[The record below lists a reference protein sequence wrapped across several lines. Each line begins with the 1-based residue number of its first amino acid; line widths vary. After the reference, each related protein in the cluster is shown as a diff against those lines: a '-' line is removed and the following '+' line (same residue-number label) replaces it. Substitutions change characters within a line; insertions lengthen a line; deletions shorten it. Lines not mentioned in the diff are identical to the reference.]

1 MTVARGKIFSQRREI
16 PGWRASD
23 TLSND
28 LEGADSPCR
37 ESERR
42 FSSNGRALLGRR
54 LLRKGRLNAARV
66 ASPFVVPLGA
76 IAAGNAQVTA
86 SSNVSS
92 HVPSVFT
99 SISLPPIFGAREPRA
114 DIPELHTLDV
124 LNWIFVGL
132 MKEIEHSEQS
142 DRHMK

>member
-1 MTVARGKIFSQRREI
+1 VTVARGKIFSERREI

-42 FSSNGRALLGRR
+42 FSSNGRARLGRR

-114 DIPELHTLDV
+114 DISRPEVDACV
-124 LNWIFVGL
+124 
-132 MKEIEHSEQS
+132 SERQAFAGPAS
-142 DRHMK
+142 F

>member
-1 MTVARGKIFSQRREI
+1 
-16 PGWRASD
+16 
-23 TLSND
+23 
-28 LEGADSPCR
+28 
-37 ESERR
+37 
-42 FSSNGRALLGRR
+42 
-54 LLRKGRLNAARV
+54 LNAARV

-114 DIPELHTLDV
+114 DISRPEVDACV
-124 LNWIFVGL
+124 
-132 MKEIEHSEQS
+132 SERQAFAGPAS
-142 DRHMK
+142 F